1 MNPCAMGL
9 AKHIILVTKIGSFVL
24 SYIQDINLKVQ
35 TLLLAVKIFFIT
47 ILWSFHLY
55 LYLLIAETPQNQTK
69 VGMRMC
75 VNGRCHFEN

>member
-9 AKHIILVTKIGSFVL
+9 EKHIILVTKTGSFVL

-55 LYLLIAETPQNQTK
+55 LYLLITETPQNHTM
-69 VGMRMC
+69 VATRMC